1 MKTTFKAKGHITKYL
16 SIFTILIFTIFSTI
30 NAFPTYDVV
39 IKSSG
44 IITTLSPLHVEGNCI
59 KNLRNQT
66 VTLRGVNQAGFADHP
81 NGWWNPEGGSIYSG
95 LGVWNPDAVKY
106 NLDKM
111 KQWGC
116 NVVRLH
122 TVIQWWLENT
132 NNYRQHIKDTI
143 AWAGER
149 GIYVIFEPT
158 FVRGGEYACFF
169 ELPYYPYLVDDT
181 NSSNNNREGDVAVMP
196 NRTAFINYWVS
207 VVNELEVYPNVLF
220 EVFNEPHGNATV
232 ADEFFEMVQEW
243 INVTRNAGATQL
255 LVVQW
260 GIGTWVN
267 FGNPPPDPH
276 EPPSDAHP
284 CLTFYW
290 VEYYPLYD
298 PLGNLVYSTHKYR
311 WDFHRW
317 FEEEQKMNGVWTYD
331 EIKQGYNITLLN
343 YVLFNL
349 SKPVIIGEIGADMW
363 QTGTELERELAWFNN
378 SLTILNEW
386 GVSYIAWVWTAT
398 AHMRHGLLQNAVWLP
413 PPTQSGEILISKI
426 SEASRSVP

>member
-196 NRTAFINYWVS
+196 NRTAFINYWVTYGHPM
-207 VVNELEVYPNVLF
+207 VVRKYE
-220 EVFNEPHGNATV
+220 
-232 ADEFFEMVQEW
+232 
-243 INVTRNAGATQL
+243 QL
-255 LVVQW
+255 
-260 GIGTWVN
+260 
-267 FGNPPPDPH
+267 
-276 EPPSDAHP
+276 
-284 CLTFYW
+284 
-290 VEYYPLYD
+290 
-298 PLGNLVYSTHKYR
+298 
-311 WDFHRW
+311 
-317 FEEEQKMNGVWTYD
+317 
-331 EIKQGYNITLLN
+331 
-343 YVLFNL
+343 
-349 SKPVIIGEIGADMW
+349 
-363 QTGTELERELAWFNN
+363 
-378 SLTILNEW
+378 
-386 GVSYIAWVWTAT
+386 
-398 AHMRHGLLQNAVWLP
+398 
-413 PPTQSGEILISKI
+413 
-426 SEASRSVP
+426 